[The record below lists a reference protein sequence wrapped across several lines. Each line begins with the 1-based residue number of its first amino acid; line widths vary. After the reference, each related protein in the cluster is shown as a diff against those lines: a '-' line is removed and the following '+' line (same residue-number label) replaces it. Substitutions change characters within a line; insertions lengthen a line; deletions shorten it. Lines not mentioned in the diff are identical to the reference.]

1 MKVGFVSIVGRPNA
15 GKSTLINSI
24 IGSKVA
30 IVSDKAHTTRNNI
43 QGIYN
48 DDDSQIIFIDTPGIH
63 KPMHKLG
70 KYMNSQSYYSIE
82 DTNVILFMVDATEK
96 IGKGDKFIL
105 EKLKEV
111 DSNVFLVLNKVDRI
125 KKENLFP
132 MIEEYNKLF
141 DFKEIIPISALK
153 KDNIDDLIK
162 TIKKYLDEGERYYS
176 EDYYTDKSINFMVSE
191 IVREKV
197 LNLTHEEVPHAVTC
211 VLEKYEEEKIAFIL
225 MCL

>member
-105 EKLKEV
+105 EKLKE
-111 DSNVFLVLNKVDRI
+111 LQMR
-125 KKENLFP
+125 
-132 MIEEYNKLF
+132 
-141 DFKEIIPISALK
+141 
-153 KDNIDDLIK
+153 
-162 TIKKYLDEGERYYS
+162 T
-176 EDYYTDKSINFMVSE
+176 
-191 IVREKV
+191 
-197 LNLTHEEVPHAVTC
+197 
-211 VLEKYEEEKIAFIL
+211 
-225 MCL
+225 